1 MSTAP
6 LVATPVATPCPSGAA
21 MDLLGNG
28 VPLSLL
34 LDLAF
39 GPHSEELMFVERG
52 SGIPTPRPPAA

>member
-6 LVATPVATPCPSGAA
+6 IEAPPRPWAA
-21 MDLLGNG
+21 MALLGSG

-39 GPHSEELMFVERG
+39 GPRSEELLAAERA
-52 SGIPTPRPPAA
+52 PRQRPPAA

>member
-1 MSTAP
+1 M
-6 LVATPVATPCPSGAA
+6 G
-21 MDLLGNG
+21 LLSNG

-52 SGIPTPRPPAA
+52 PGIPVPRPPAA